1 VYNIFSSYLHFFLFL
16 FRGYLAPEYA
26 VRGQVTKKSDI
37 YSFGVVLLEIVT
49 GRCNHNSRLPH
60 GDQFLLE
67 RVSAVI
73 LCKPTLQF
81 EVLSLVSFPMLKL
94 SFRAC
99 LEHRDFMTSTG
110 YRLTR
115 PNIV

>member
-1 VYNIFSSYLHFFLFL
+1 M
-16 FRGYLAPEYA
+16 
-26 VRGQVTKKSDI
+26 TKKSDI

-49 GRCNHNSRLPH
+49 GRCNHNSRLPQ

-73 LCKPTLQF
+73 LCKPMLQF

-99 LEHRDFMTSTG
+99 LEHMDFMTSTG

>member
-1 VYNIFSSYLHFFLFL
+1 
-16 FRGYLAPEYA
+16 
-26 VRGQVTKKSDI
+26 VTKKSDI

-73 LCKPTLQF
+73 LCKPTPS
-81 EVLSLVSFPMLKL
+81 V
-94 SFRAC
+94 
-99 LEHRDFMTSTG
+99 
-110 YRLTR
+110 
-115 PNIV
+115 